1 MKINLK
7 SCTACLP
14 GKKIESSELE
24 EQLDLSQGWAEKN
37 SGVLSRYRSDPGETI
52 AAIGAKVLQQTLT
65 AANLRLN
72 NLDLLIF
79 AGGSFD
85 HPIPYNACLIKQL
98 LDDQKALFPCF
109 DIDSTCLSFINALD
123 IAHLYLQNGRY
134 QRIAIVCAELPTSSL
149 NPGDPK
155 TYTLFGDAAVA
166 VVLEATE
173 MGSDADYAYTPGV
186 AHFVNFSEGA
196 DLAMIPAGGIKQ
208 PGFLPNVPR
217 DDFYFRMDGRKL
229 IALTL
234 RVLDDFVEDWKKL
247 SGRDLLDYDWIVP
260 HQTSKFG
267 NEVFLH
273 RYNIPSEKVLF
284 SLPYFGNCVSAS
296 IPLGLNELYGSG
308 KIKPGSKVLLLGSAA
323 GLSIGGMELLF

>member
-7 SCTACLP
+7 SCTACFP
-14 GKKIESSELE
+14 GNKIESSSLE
-24 EQLDLSQGWAEKN
+24 KQLDLPQGWSEKN
-37 SGVLSRYRSDPGETI
+37 SGVMSRYWCDPGETI
-52 AAIGAKVLQQTLT
+52 AKVAAKTLQQTLT
-65 AANLRLN
+65 AANLSLN
-72 NLDLLIF
+72 DLDLLIF

-98 LDDQKALFPCF
+98 LDDQMALFPCF
-109 DIDSTCLSFINALD
+109 DVDSTCLSFINALD

-134 QRIAIVCAELPTSSL
+134 QRIAIVSAELPSSSL
-149 NPGDPK
+149 NPRDPK
-155 TYTLFGDAAVA
+155 TFTLFGDAAVA
-166 VVLEATE
+166 VILEAAEGDNTY
-173 MGSDADYAYTPGV
+173 SPGV

-196 DLAMIPAGGIKQ
+196 NLAMIPAGGIKQ
-208 PGFLPNVPR
+208 PGFSPNVPR
-217 DDFYFRMDGRKL
+217 DAFYFHMDGRKL

-234 RVLDDFVEDWKKL
+234 RVLDDFVETWKKL
-247 SGRDLLDYDWIVP
+247 SGCELVDYDWIVP

-273 RYNIPSEKVLF
+273 RYNIPAEKVLF
-284 SLPYFGNCVSAS
+284 SLPYLGNCVSAS
-296 IPLGLNELYGSG
+296 IPLGLNELYSTG